1 MKRLSEFD
9 SFDENEEKISYKP
22 IPVRELLVELKNT
35 SELMLDLAYSSILF
49 DDKELA
55 EEVLELE
62 ERTDYLV
69 QLLQID
75 CMAASRSVKD
85 AERLL
90 PVLSIASATDKISDA
105 AGDLAVITLKE
116 IKVHPLIREVFG
128 RVSERL
134 TCIKV
139 KADSEL
145 AGTRVGDS
153 ELLSDLG
160 VDIIAIRRGRNLIV
174 DPDEDDVIVEGD
186 TLYARGTA
194 RGIEEFK
201 EMGEEIIYSYPSIE
215 GLTARELEEAVR
227 KLAELKDTSEL
238 MLDLAYSSIL
248 LGSRELAEEVLAL
261 EEYMDEKHTEFE
273 LFILS
278 KKPMLEDTRGV
289 LGLIRMALVTEE
301 IADAAAEIA
310 STLLIGRELHPVLR
324 RSLEE
329 ADEVTVRVEV
339 PEGSPIAGK
348 TLKEIGMQSSVGIW
362 IVAVKRGE
370 RWIRAKPDTIV
381 EIGDILVASVYS
393 EGVDDFIS
401 MVKGY
406 GE

>member
-1 MKRLSEFD
+1 
-9 SFDENEEKISYKP
+9 
-22 IPVRELLVELKNT
+22 
-35 SELMLDLAYSSILF
+35 
-49 DDKELA
+49 
-55 EEVLELE
+55 
-62 ERTDYLV
+62 
-69 QLLQID
+69 
-75 CMAASRSVKD
+75 
-85 AERLL
+85 
-90 PVLSIASATDKISDA
+90 
-105 AGDLAVITLKE
+105 
-116 IKVHPLIREVFG
+116 
-128 RVSERL
+128 
-134 TCIKV
+134 
-139 KADSEL
+139 
-145 AGTRVGDS
+145 
-153 ELLSDLG
+153 
-160 VDIIAIRRGRNLIV
+160 
-174 DPDEDDVIVEGD
+174 
-186 TLYARGTA
+186 
-194 RGIEEFK
+194 
-201 EMGEEIIYSYPSIE
+201 
-215 GLTARELEEAVR
+215 
-227 KLAELKDTSEL
+227 
-238 MLDLAYSSIL
+238 
-248 LGSRELAEEVLAL
+248 
-261 EEYMDEKHTEFE
+261 
-273 LFILS
+273 
-278 KKPMLEDTRGV
+278 MLEDTRGV